1 MTTDHPE
8 KGAAG
13 RRVPLFPRPESL
25 VGWLLLP
32 FTWLSIALIRLYQL
46 AVSPAIP
53 PSCRFAPSCSQYA
66 LEAVQRYGAV
76 KGWFLGLRRL
86 ARCHPW
92 NPGGFDPVP

>member
-1 MTTDHPE
+1 MASNQTE
-8 KGAAG
+8 ERAG
-13 RRVPLFPRPESL
+13 LRRAPLFPQPGSL

-46 AVSPAIP
+46 VISPAIP

-86 ARCHPW
+86 SRCHPW
-92 NPGGFDPVP
+92 NPGGVDPVP

>member
-1 MTTDHPE
+1 MANDE
-8 KGAAG
+8 SGAG
-13 RRVPLFPRPESL
+13 NGLRRTLLFPRPGSP

-32 FTWLSIALIRLYQL
+32 FTWVSIALIRLYQL
-46 AVSPAIP
+46 VISPAIP
-53 PSCRFAPSCSQYA
+53 PSCRFAPSCSQYT

-92 NPGGFDPVP
+92 NPGGVDPVP

>member
-1 MTTDHPE
+1 MTTDHPA
-8 KGAAG
+8 KGTAE
-13 RRVPLFPRPESL
+13 RRAPLFPRPASL